1 VIRVEGLPRWRTRSS
16 PIARHTL
23 MLDYVVFF
31 GPVEL
36 AALLMVLMGATALA
50 MGWRHRAQTR
60 AQRQRLVDSLPY
72 PALIFNADRLVQH
85 NAAADEWRE
94 NLELKAVAADSRRSG
109 QNIVRTIPAVEGQ
122 AYQVRAVRLAPA
134 ETLVLLEDMAAAQ
147 RQQAFYRNFIQNVS
161 HELKTPL
168 TVIQGHAAK
177 LDDAALLGSDHDR
190 ASFQA
195 SRRIITDE
203 AKRLTQLVDNLLTL
217 ARLESPSFGL
227 EKSIVNFAG
236 LLEEVILQVSDLAE
250 ERGLALDLTLAPGLP
265 RLSADRAR
273 LKQVILNLVDNALKY
288 TPAGGTVTV
297 NAETRDGQV
306 LCSVRDTGEGIPA
319 DDVPY
324 IFEKLFRARRAR
336 GRPVEGSGLGLTIAQ
351 QIIRA
356 HGGEITVQSEL
367 GVGTTFTIALP
378 VESGK

>member
-1 VIRVEGLPRWRTRSS
+1 MPDLI
-16 PIARHTL
+16 I
-23 MLDYVVFF
+23 YF
-31 GPVEL
+31 GPVEF
-36 AALLMVLMGATALA
+36 AALVMVLIGATAGLVW
-50 MGWRHRAQTR
+50 WRSRAQTR

-72 PALIFNADRLVQH
+72 PALVFDGDRLAQH
-85 NAAADEWRE
+85 NAAADAWRDA
-94 NLELKAVAADSRRSG
+94 LELKSVVADSRRSG
-109 QNIVRTIPAVEGQ
+109 QNIVRTVPAVEGQ
-122 AYQVRAVRLAPA
+122 AYQVRAVRLSST

-177 LDDAALLGSDHDR
+177 LGDAPNDR
-190 ASFQA
+190 EGFQA

-217 ARLESPSFGL
+217 ARLESPSFVL
-227 EKSIVNFAG
+227 EKSTVNFAG

-265 RLSADRAR
+265 RLNADRAR

-297 NAETRDGQV
+297 SAATGDGQV
-306 LCSVRDTGEGIPA
+306 TCAVRDTGEGIPA

-324 IFEKLFRARRAR
+324 IFEKLYRARRAK

-356 HGGEITVQSEL
+356 HGGEITVQSEV
-367 GVGTTFTIALP
+367 GAGTTFRVTLP
-378 VESGK
+378 VNSER